1 MTKGLL
7 FWVLMIGWF
16 ILGLLTFW
24 PHGGNPSGYGPV
36 GFNTLLFILLS
47 LLGWQTFGP
56 AVK

>member
-1 MTKGLL
+1 
-7 FWVLMIGWF
+7 MIGWF